1 MGVSLTCFSWIL
13 TSDPRVCK
21 SYLAFSRILTSG
33 VSKEVF
39 LDFLDFLDYRIL
51 TFSSVDH
58 IYFYW
63 ILTYGPFVGSFFYR
77 IPTFELTLHLLATCV
92 FRLRDSK
99 PGGVPSKV

>member
-63 ILTYGPFVGSFFYR
+63 ILTYGPFVGSFFLPYSYVR
-77 IPTFELTLHLLATCV
+77 TYSAFASY
-92 FRLRDSK
+92 LRFSFTGLQA
-99 PGGVPSKV
+99 GGCS